1 MKRMV
6 LAAFAAVLIALPAMP
21 AVAAG
26 QEQTFQQQAYSQRR
40 QALLRELEAAQKQL
54 AESRGNRVELAARIE
69 SVIAR
74 LLEQRAEQLLMSN
87 ETAALRQIDSI
98 LTSTQ
103 DNLLAQRDR
112 FVAIGD
118 AARRRSGAVLVV
130 LVRADSS
137 AQSQILQSA
146 NLTVDNVPAQ
156 SRTYSV
162 AASSALSIGAVD
174 QMYRADVLPTSHTV
188 TLQIS
193 VDGQTLTQTVN
204 VAAAEQAVT
213 YVQFAVRN
221 GQLVPTTWTSR
232 GTTPF

>member
-6 LAAFAAVLIALPAMP
+6 LAALAAVLMLLPSL
-21 AVAAG
+21 AAA
-26 QEQTFQQQAYSQRR
+26 QEQTFQQQAYQQRR
-40 QALLRELEAAQKQL
+40 QALMRELEAAQKQL
-54 AESRGNRVELAARIE
+54 AESRGNRVELSARIE
-69 SVIAR
+69 SVIAQ
-74 LLEQRAEQLLMSN
+74 LLEQRAQQLLMSD
-87 ETAALRQIDSI
+87 ETSALQQIDSI
-98 LTSTQ
+98 LTASQ

-112 FVAIGD
+112 FAAIGD

-130 LVRADSS
+130 LLRADSS
-137 AQSQILQSA
+137 TTTQLLQTAS
-146 NLTVDNVPAQ
+146 LTVDNVPTE

-162 AASSALSIGAVD
+162 AANNALQIGAVD

-188 TLQIS
+188 TLQVS
-193 VDGQTLTQTVN
+193 VEGQTLTQTVN
-204 VAAAEQAVT
+204 VAAAEQSVT

>member
-6 LAAFAAVLIALPAMP
+6 LAALAAVLMLLPGSVTA
-21 AVAAG
+21 
-26 QEQTFQQQAYSQRR
+26 QEQTFQQQAYQQRR

-69 SVIAR
+69 SVIAQ
-74 LLEQRAEQLLMSN
+74 LLEQRAQQLLMSE
-87 ETAALRQIDSI
+87 ETNALQQIDSI
-98 LTSTQ
+98 LTASQ

-112 FVAIGD
+112 FAAIGD

-130 LVRADSS
+130 LMRADSS
-137 AQSQILQSA
+137 TQTQLLQSA
-146 NLTVDNVPAQ
+146 NLTVDNVPTE

-162 AASSALSIGAVD
+162 TANDALRMGAVD

-188 TLQIS
+188 TLQ
-193 VDGQTLTQTVN
+193 VTAEGQAVSQTVN

-213 YVQFAVRN
+213 YVQFAMRN
-221 GQLVPTTWTSR
+221 GQLVATTWTSR

>member
-6 LAAFAAVLIALPAMP
+6 LAALAAVLMLLPG
-21 AVAAG
+21 AVAA
-26 QEQTFQQQAYSQRR
+26 QEQTFQQQAYQQRR
-40 QALLRELEAAQKQL
+40 QALMRELEAAQKQL

-69 SVIAR
+69 SVIAQ
-74 LLEQRAEQLLMSN
+74 LLEQRAQQLLMSD
-87 ETAALRQIDSI
+87 ETSALQQIDSI
-98 LTSTQ
+98 LTASQ

-112 FVAIGD
+112 FAAIGD

-130 LVRADSS
+130 LLRADSS
-137 AQSQILQSA
+137 SQTTLLQSA
-146 NLTVDNVPAQ
+146 NLTVDNVPAE

-162 AASSALSIGAVD
+162 AANSALQIGAVD

-188 TLQIS
+188 TLQ
-193 VDGQTLTQTVN
+193 VMAEGQTLTQTVN
-204 VAAAEQAVT
+204 VAATEQSVT
-213 YVQFAVRN
+213 YVQFALRN

>member
-6 LAAFAAVLIALPAMP
+6 LAALAAVLMLLPGL
-21 AVAAG
+21 AAA

-40 QALLRELEAAQKQL
+40 QALMRELEAAQKQL
-54 AESRGNRVELAARIE
+54 AESRGNRVELSARIE
-69 SVIAR
+69 SVIAQ
-74 LLEQRAEQLLMSN
+74 LLEQRAQQLLMSN
-87 ETAALRQIDSI
+87 ETTALQQIDSI
-98 LTSTQ
+98 LTASQ

-112 FVAIGD
+112 FAAIGD

-130 LVRADSS
+130 LLRADSS
-137 AQSQILQSA
+137 TTTQLLQTAS
-146 NLTVDNVPAQ
+146 LTVDNVPAE

-162 AASSALSIGAVD
+162 AANNALQIGAVD

-188 TLQIS
+188 TLQVS
-193 VDGQTLTQTVN
+193 VEGRNLTQTVN
-204 VAAAEQAVT
+204 VAAAEQSVT

>member
-6 LAAFAAVLIALPAMP
+6 LAALAAVLMFLPGL
-21 AVAAG
+21 AAA
-26 QEQTFQQQAYSQRR
+26 QEQTFQQQAYQQRR
-40 QALLRELEAAQKQL
+40 QALMRELEAAQKQL
-54 AESRGNRVELAARIE
+54 AESRGNRVELSARIE
-69 SVIAR
+69 SVIAQ
-74 LLEQRAEQLLMSN
+74 LLEQRAQQLLMSD
-87 ETAALRQIDSI
+87 ETTALQQIDSI
-98 LTSTQ
+98 LTASQ

-112 FVAIGD
+112 FAAIGD

-130 LVRADSS
+130 LLRADSS
-137 AQSQILQSA
+137 TTTQLLQTAS
-146 NLTVDNVPAQ
+146 LTVDNVPAE

-162 AASSALSIGAVD
+162 AANNALQIGAVD

-188 TLQIS
+188 TLQVS
-193 VDGQTLTQTVN
+193 VEGQTLTQTVN
-204 VAAAEQAVT
+204 VAAAEQSVT

>member
-6 LAAFAAVLIALPAMP
+6 LAALAAVLMLLPSL
-21 AVAAG
+21 AAA
-26 QEQTFQQQAYSQRR
+26 QEQTFQQQAYQQRR
-40 QALLRELEAAQKQL
+40 QALMRELEAAQKQL
-54 AESRGNRVELAARIE
+54 AESRGNRVELSARIE
-69 SVIAR
+69 SVIAQ
-74 LLEQRAEQLLMSN
+74 LLEQRAQQLLMSD
-87 ETAALRQIDSI
+87 ETTALQQIDSI
-98 LTSTQ
+98 LTASQ

-112 FVAIGD
+112 FAAIGD

-130 LVRADSS
+130 LLRADSS
-137 AQSQILQSA
+137 TTTQLLQTAS
-146 NLTVDNVPAQ
+146 LTVDNVPTE

-162 AASSALSIGAVD
+162 AANNALQIGAVD

-188 TLQIS
+188 TLQVS
-193 VDGQTLTQTVN
+193 VEGQTLTQTVN
-204 VAAAEQAVT
+204 VAAAEQSVT

>member
-6 LAAFAAVLIALPAMP
+6 MAALAAVLMVLPAL
-21 AVAAG
+21 AAA
-26 QEQTFQQQAYSQRR
+26 QEQTFQQQAYQQRR
-40 QALLRELEAAQKQL
+40 QALMRELEAAQKQL

-69 SVIAR
+69 SVIAQ
-74 LLEQRAEQLLMSN
+74 LLEQRAQQLLMSN
-87 ETAALRQIDSI
+87 ETSALQQIDSI
-98 LTSTQ
+98 LTASQ

-112 FVAIGD
+112 FAAIGD

-130 LVRADSS
+130 LLRADSS
-137 AQSQILQSA
+137 AQTQLLQSA
-146 NLTVDNVPAQ
+146 SLTVDNVPAE

-162 AASSALSIGAVD
+162 AANSALRIGAVD

-188 TLQIS
+188 TLTVSIE
-193 VDGQTLTQTVN
+193 GQTLTQTVN
-204 VAAAEQAVT
+204 VAAGEQAVT

>member
-6 LAAFAAVLIALPAMP
+6 LAALAAVLMLLPGL
-21 AVAAG
+21 AAA
-26 QEQTFQQQAYSQRR
+26 QEQTFQQQAYQQRR
-40 QALLRELEAAQKQL
+40 QALMRELEAAQKQL
-54 AESRGNRVELAARIE
+54 AESRGNRVELSARIE
-69 SVIAR
+69 SVIAQ
-74 LLEQRAEQLLMSN
+74 LLEQRAQQLLMSD
-87 ETAALRQIDSI
+87 ETSALQQIDSI
-98 LTSTQ
+98 LTASQ

-112 FVAIGD
+112 FAAIGD

-130 LVRADSS
+130 LLRADSS
-137 AQSQILQSA
+137 TTTQLLQTA
-146 NLTVDNVPAQ
+146 TLTVDNVPTE

-162 AASSALSIGAVD
+162 AANNALQIGAVD

-188 TLQIS
+188 TLQVS
-193 VDGQTLTQTVN
+193 VEGQTLTQTVN
-204 VAAAEQAVT
+204 VAAAEQSVT

>member
-6 LAAFAAVLIALPAMP
+6 LAALAAVLMLLPGL
-21 AVAAG
+21 AAA
-26 QEQTFQQQAYSQRR
+26 QEQTFQQQAYQQRR
-40 QALLRELEAAQKQL
+40 QALMRELEAAQKQL

-69 SVIAR
+69 SVIAQ
-74 LLEQRAEQLLMSN
+74 LLEQRAQQLLMSD
-87 ETAALRQIDSI
+87 ETTALQQIDSI
-98 LTSTQ
+98 LTASQ

-112 FVAIGD
+112 FAAIGD

-130 LVRADSS
+130 LLRADSS
-137 AQSQILQSA
+137 TTTQLLQSA
-146 NLTVDNVPAQ
+146 SLTVDNVPTE

-162 AASSALSIGAVD
+162 AANNALQIGAVD

-188 TLQIS
+188 TLQVS
-193 VDGQTLTQTVN
+193 VEGQTLTQTVN

-221 GQLVPTTWTSR
+221 RQLVPTTWTSR

>member
-6 LAAFAAVLIALPAMP
+6 LAALAAVLMLLPGL
-21 AVAAG
+21 AAA
-26 QEQTFQQQAYSQRR
+26 QEQTFQQQAYQQRR
-40 QALLRELEAAQKQL
+40 QALMRELEAAQKQL
-54 AESRGNRVELAARIE
+54 AESRGNRVELSARIE
-69 SVIAR
+69 SVIAQ
-74 LLEQRAEQLLMSN
+74 LLEQRAQQLLMSD
-87 ETAALRQIDSI
+87 ETTALQQIDSI
-98 LTSTQ
+98 LTASQ

-112 FVAIGD
+112 FAAIGD

-130 LVRADSS
+130 LLRADSS
-137 AQSQILQSA
+137 STTQLLQTA
-146 NLTVDNVPAQ
+146 TLTVDNVPAE

-162 AASSALSIGAVD
+162 AANNALQVGAVD

-188 TLQIS
+188 TLQVS
-193 VDGQTLTQTVN
+193 VEGQTLTQTVN
-204 VAAAEQAVT
+204 VAAAEQSVT

>member
-6 LAAFAAVLIALPAMP
+6 LAALAAVLMLLPGL
-21 AVAAG
+21 AAA
-26 QEQTFQQQAYSQRR
+26 QEQTFQQQAYQQRR
-40 QALLRELEAAQKQL
+40 QALMRELEAAQKQL

-69 SVIAR
+69 SVIAQ
-74 LLEQRAEQLLMSN
+74 LLEQRAQQLLMSD
-87 ETAALRQIDSI
+87 ETTALQQIDSI
-98 LTSTQ
+98 LTASQ

-112 FVAIGD
+112 FAAIGD

-130 LVRADSS
+130 LLRADSS
-137 AQSQILQSA
+137 TTTQLLQSA
-146 NLTVDNVPAQ
+146 ALTVDNVPTE

-162 AASSALSIGAVD
+162 AANNALQIGAVD

-188 TLQIS
+188 TLQVS
-193 VDGQTLTQTVN
+193 VEGQTLTQTVN
-204 VAAAEQAVT
+204 VAAAEQSVT

>member
-6 LAAFAAVLIALPAMP
+6 LAALAAVLMLLPGL
-21 AVAAG
+21 AAA
-26 QEQTFQQQAYSQRR
+26 QEQTFQQQAYQQRR
-40 QALLRELEAAQKQL
+40 QALMRELEAAQKQL

-69 SVIAR
+69 SVIAQ
-74 LLEQRAEQLLMSN
+74 LLEQRAQQLLMSD
-87 ETAALRQIDSI
+87 ETSALQQIDSI
-98 LTSTQ
+98 LTASQ

-112 FVAIGD
+112 FAAIGD

-130 LVRADSS
+130 LLRADSS
-137 AQSQILQSA
+137 TTTQLLQTA
-146 NLTVDNVPAQ
+146 TLTVDNVPTE

-162 AASSALSIGAVD
+162 AANNALQIGAVD

-188 TLQIS
+188 TLQVS
-193 VDGQTLTQTVN
+193 VEGQTLTQTVN
-204 VAAAEQAVT
+204 VAAAEQSVT

>member
-6 LAAFAAVLIALPAMP
+6 LAALAAVLMLLPGL
-21 AVAAG
+21 AAA
-26 QEQTFQQQAYSQRR
+26 QEQTFQQQAYQQRR
-40 QALLRELEAAQKQL
+40 QALMRELEAAQKQL
-54 AESRGNRVELAARIE
+54 AESRGNRVELSARIE
-69 SVIAR
+69 SVIAQ
-74 LLEQRAEQLLMSN
+74 LLEQRAQQLLMSD
-87 ETAALRQIDSI
+87 ETTALQQIDSI
-98 LTSTQ
+98 LTASQ

-112 FVAIGD
+112 FAAIGD

-130 LVRADSS
+130 LLRADSS
-137 AQSQILQSA
+137 TTTQLLQTAS
-146 NLTVDNVPAQ
+146 LTVDNVPTE

-162 AASSALSIGAVD
+162 AANNALQIGAVD

-188 TLQIS
+188 TLQVS
-193 VDGQTLTQTVN
+193 VEGQTLTQTVN
-204 VAAAEQAVT
+204 VAAAEQSVT

>member
-6 LAAFAAVLIALPAMP
+6 LAALAAVLMFLPGL
-21 AVAAG
+21 AAA

-40 QALLRELEAAQKQL
+40 QALMRELEAAQKQL
-54 AESRGNRVELAARIE
+54 AESRGNRVELSARIE
-69 SVIAR
+69 SVIAQ
-74 LLEQRAEQLLMSN
+74 LLEQRAQQLLMSD
-87 ETAALRQIDSI
+87 ETTALQQIDSI
-98 LTSTQ
+98 LTASQ

-112 FVAIGD
+112 FAAIGD

-130 LVRADSS
+130 LLRADSS
-137 AQSQILQSA
+137 STTQLLQTAS
-146 NLTVDNVPAQ
+146 LTVDNVPAE

-162 AASSALSIGAVD
+162 AANNALQIGAVD

-188 TLQIS
+188 TLQVS
-193 VDGQTLTQTVN
+193 VEGQTLTQTVN
-204 VAAAEQAVT
+204 VAAAEQSVT

>member
-6 LAAFAAVLIALPAMP
+6 LAALAAVLMLLPSL
-21 AVAAG
+21 AAG
-26 QEQTFQQQAYSQRR
+26 QEQTFQQQAYQQRR
-40 QALLRELEAAQKQL
+40 QALMRELEAAQKQL
-54 AESRGNRVELAARIE
+54 AESRGNRVELSARIE
-69 SVIAR
+69 SVIAQ
-74 LLEQRAEQLLMSN
+74 LLEQRAQQLLMSD
-87 ETAALRQIDSI
+87 ETSALQQIDSI
-98 LTSTQ
+98 LTASQ

-112 FVAIGD
+112 FAAIGN

-130 LVRADSS
+130 LLRADSS
-137 AQSQILQSA
+137 STTQLLQTA
-146 NLTVDNVPAQ
+146 TLTVDNVPTE

-162 AASSALSIGAVD
+162 AANSALQIGAVD

-188 TLQIS
+188 TLQVS
-193 VDGQTLTQTVN
+193 VEGQTLTQTVN
-204 VAAAEQAVT
+204 VAAAEQSVT

>member
-6 LAAFAAVLIALPAMP
+6 LAALAAVLMLLPGL
-21 AVAAG
+21 AAA

-40 QALLRELEAAQKQL
+40 QALMRELEAAQKQL
-54 AESRGNRVELAARIE
+54 AESRGNRVELSARIE
-69 SVIAR
+69 SVIAQ
-74 LLEQRAEQLLMSN
+74 LLEQRAQQLLMSD
-87 ETAALRQIDSI
+87 ETSALQQIDSI
-98 LTSTQ
+98 LTASQ

-112 FVAIGD
+112 FAAIGD

-130 LVRADSS
+130 LLRADSS
-137 AQSQILQSA
+137 TTTQLLQTAS
-146 NLTVDNVPAQ
+146 LTVDNVPAE

-162 AASSALSIGAVD
+162 AANSALQIGAVD

-188 TLQIS
+188 TLQVS
-193 VDGQTLTQTVN
+193 VEGQTLTQTVN
-204 VAAAEQAVT
+204 VAAAEQSVT

>member
-6 LAAFAAVLIALPAMP
+6 LAALAAVLMLLPGL
-21 AVAAG
+21 AAA
-26 QEQTFQQQAYSQRR
+26 QEQTFQQQAYQQRR
-40 QALLRELEAAQKQL
+40 QALMRELEAAQKQL
-54 AESRGNRVELAARIE
+54 AESRGNRVELSARIE
-69 SVIAR
+69 SVIAQ
-74 LLEQRAEQLLMSN
+74 LLEQRAQQLLMSD
-87 ETAALRQIDSI
+87 ETTALQQIDSI
-98 LTSTQ
+98 LTASQ

-112 FVAIGD
+112 FAAIGD

-130 LVRADSS
+130 LLRADSS
-137 AQSQILQSA
+137 ATTQLLQTA
-146 NLTVDNVPAQ
+146 TLTVDNVPTE

-162 AASSALSIGAVD
+162 AANNALQIGAVD

-188 TLQIS
+188 TLQVS
-193 VDGQTLTQTVN
+193 VEGQTLTQTVN
-204 VAAAEQAVT
+204 VAAAEQSVT

>member
-6 LAAFAAVLIALPAMP
+6 LAALAAVLMLLPGL
-21 AVAAG
+21 AAA
-26 QEQTFQQQAYSQRR
+26 QEQTFQQQAYQQRR
-40 QALLRELEAAQKQL
+40 QALMRELEAAQKQL
-54 AESRGNRVELAARIE
+54 AESRGNRVELSARIE
-69 SVIAR
+69 SVIAQ
-74 LLEQRAEQLLMSN
+74 LLEQRAQQLLMSD
-87 ETAALRQIDSI
+87 ETSALQQIDSI
-98 LTSTQ
+98 LTASQ

-112 FVAIGD
+112 FAAIGD

-130 LVRADSS
+130 LLRADSS
-137 AQSQILQSA
+137 TTTQLLQTA
-146 NLTVDNVPAQ
+146 TLTVDNVPTE

-162 AASSALSIGAVD
+162 AANNALQIGAVD

-188 TLQIS
+188 TMQVS
-193 VDGQTLTQTVN
+193 VEGQTLTQTVN
-204 VAAAEQAVT
+204 VAAAEQSVT

>member
-6 LAAFAAVLIALPAMP
+6 LAALAAVLMFLPGV
-21 AVAAG
+21 VAA
-26 QEQTFQQQAYSQRR
+26 QEQTFQQQAYQQRR
-40 QALLRELEAAQKQL
+40 QALMRELEAAQKQL
-54 AESRGNRVELAARIE
+54 AESRGNRVELSARIE
-69 SVIAR
+69 SVIAQ
-74 LLEQRAEQLLMSN
+74 LLEQRAQQLLMSD
-87 ETAALRQIDSI
+87 ETSALQQIDSI
-98 LTSTQ
+98 LTASQ

-112 FVAIGD
+112 FAAIGN

-130 LVRADSS
+130 LLRADSS
-137 AQSQILQSA
+137 STTQLLQTA
-146 NLTVDNVPAQ
+146 TLTVDNVPTE

-162 AASSALSIGAVD
+162 AANSALQIGAVD

-188 TLQIS
+188 TLQVS
-193 VDGQTLTQTVN
+193 VEGQTLTQTVN
-204 VAAAEQAVT
+204 VAAAEQSVT

>member
-6 LAAFAAVLIALPAMP
+6 LAALAAVLMFLPGL
-21 AVAAG
+21 AAA
-26 QEQTFQQQAYSQRR
+26 QEQTFQQQAYQQRR
-40 QALLRELEAAQKQL
+40 QALMRELEAAQKQL
-54 AESRGNRVELAARIE
+54 AESRGNRVELSARIE
-69 SVIAR
+69 SVIAQ
-74 LLEQRAEQLLMSN
+74 LLEQRAQQLLMSD
-87 ETAALRQIDSI
+87 ETSALQQIDSI
-98 LTSTQ
+98 LTASQ

-112 FVAIGD
+112 FAAIGD

-130 LVRADSS
+130 LLRADSS
-137 AQSQILQSA
+137 TTTQLLQTA
-146 NLTVDNVPAQ
+146 TLTVDNVPTE

-162 AASSALSIGAVD
+162 AANNALQIGAVD

-188 TLQIS
+188 TLQVS
-193 VDGQTLTQTVN
+193 VEGQTLTQTVN
-204 VAAAEQAVT
+204 VAAAEQSVT

>member
-6 LAAFAAVLIALPAMP
+6 LAALAAVLMVLPAT
-21 AVAAG
+21 VAA

-87 ETAALRQIDSI
+87 ETTALRQIDSI

-137 AQSQILQSA
+137 AQTQIVQSA
-146 NLTVDNVPAQ
+146 NLTVDNLPAQ

-162 AASSALSIGAVD
+162 SANNALSIGAVD

-188 TLQIS
+188 TLQAS
-193 VDGQTLTQTVN
+193 VDGRMLTQTVN

-213 YVQFAVRN
+213 YVQFAIRN

>member
-6 LAAFAAVLIALPAMP
+6 LAALAAVLMFLPGL
-21 AVAAG
+21 AAA
-26 QEQTFQQQAYSQRR
+26 QEQTFQQQAYQQRR
-40 QALLRELEAAQKQL
+40 QALMRELEAAQKQL
-54 AESRGNRVELAARIE
+54 AESRGNRVELSARIE
-69 SVIAR
+69 SVIAQ
-74 LLEQRAEQLLMSN
+74 LLEQRAQQLLMSD
-87 ETAALRQIDSI
+87 ETTALQQIDSI
-98 LTSTQ
+98 LTASQ

-112 FVAIGD
+112 FAAIGD

-130 LVRADSS
+130 LLRADSS
-137 AQSQILQSA
+137 TTTQLLQTAS
-146 NLTVDNVPAQ
+146 LTVDNVPAE

-162 AASSALSIGAVD
+162 AANNALKIGAVD

-188 TLQIS
+188 TLQVS
-193 VDGQTLTQTVN
+193 VEGQTLTQTVN
-204 VAAAEQAVT
+204 VAAAQQSVT